1 MSPKINGESL
11 HLILSFSGS
20 ICPLLFSNVF
30 SGCRRGRTPERS
42 LRQPP
47 SFDLEDRKPR
57 PLPGGAFA
65 VPVSSTDTRRLQ
77 VANELDVRLGWSP
90 VVSSSLLRRWSR
102 CHRTVTRYPH
112 RGHVT
117 GTGQVFSGT
126 NEEHTGAGGPLPPRT
141 PTRGGPADPHLPG
154 FLPQWFRPR
163 LAFDYSCQ
171 TMAGSSAEWSELS
184 ISCVATGGRRRG

>member
-1 MSPKINGESL
+1 MCSRVAGGDEPPSVLSDNL
-11 HLILSFSGS
+11 HNLIL
-20 ICPLLFSNVF
+20 
-30 SGCRRGRTPERS
+30 TME
-42 LRQPP
+42 
-47 SFDLEDRKPR
+47 KPR
-57 PLPGGAFA
+57 PFQAGLFA

-126 NEEHTGAGGPLPPRT
+126 NEEHTGAGGPCPPER
-141 PTRGGPADPHLPG
+141 PPVEARQTRICRASSLCSSVG
-154 FLPQWFRPR
+154 FLP
-163 LAFDYSCQ
+163 L
-171 TMAGSSAEWSELS
+171 
-184 ISCVATGGRRRG
+184 